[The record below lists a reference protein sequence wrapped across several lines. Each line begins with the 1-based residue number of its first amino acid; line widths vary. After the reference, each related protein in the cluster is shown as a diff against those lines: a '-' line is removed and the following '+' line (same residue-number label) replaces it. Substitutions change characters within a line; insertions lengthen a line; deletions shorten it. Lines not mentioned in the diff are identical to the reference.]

1 MVRLARLVNIMAASI
16 GSAKYGTTKWCLHPT
31 CVLDSLDV
39 FADVSALAAHM
50 KKHQPRGP
58 PPRRCGEW
66 YTATAAS
73 AAPAAPV
80 APAALAEDHE
90 SSSGTAAVDGGARVP
105 RQQVAAAR
113 CAGCG
118 SNSTIAASTLSAR
131 HAPLVYG
138 SSSSSGSGGSSG
150 AARYQHP
157 PPSQHRGCFEC
168 SVVVLRFVLTRARHR
183 QWLPNKD
190 LQSCRLVCTRW
201 RFASLAGTPL
211 PSKLGTRRVGELF
224 SGPCLAMPLSF
235 RLHMN
240 DCISTLSNTN
250 FLNPTLTIHMPYFN
264 DATHIIYSTKVG
276 SGPTGGQR
284 HTSPL
289 HTLLAASSLQRIGG
303 LHEHQHHRRRLINL
317 QWTRAVPAWSRRLL

>member
-1 MVRLARLVNIMAASI
+1 MTASI

-80 APAALAEDHE
+80 APTALAEDHE

-138 SSSSSGSGGSSG
+138 SSSSGSGGSSG

-284 HTSPL
+284 RTSPL

>member
-1 MVRLARLVNIMAASI
+1 MAASI

-50 KKHQPRGP
+50 KKHQPRGH

-138 SSSSSGSGGSSG
+138 SSSSGSGGSSG

-284 HTSPL
+284 RTSPL

>member
-1 MVRLARLVNIMAASI
+1 MAASI

-138 SSSSSGSGGSSG
+138 SSSSGSGGSSG

-284 HTSPL
+284 RTSPL